1 MPLFKG
7 CGCKAKP
14 GKAIDYIT
22 DEKKAAIVTSYALDD
37 NRDYAR
43 QFAET
48 AHLFHKAQRYDS
60 RKYYHFK
67 HSFDPKDNIS
77 PEEAHRLT
85 EELAQQA
92 FPDNEY
98 IIATHT
104 DKHHVHCHIIVN
116 SVSFVNGKMLHYNNS
131 DYTKLKDLSNEIA
144 AKYGYSTLDFRKP
157 SADLIKSEERR
168 IVLKGGTS
176 WKEELREVIA
186 EALKLCNNMTEFEK
200 HLNKY
205 GVKIA
210 RNTAKTI
217 SFLHPQKKKP
227 IRGEYIEKDKTVF
240 YDFAEM
246 LFNEQLELNEVR
258 QSTYDRKMATL
269 KMLSD
274 ITGYEIQEMTED
286 IIKRFFKKKL
296 YYSQSSINKMYQL
309 LTFVFKKAISKKLI
323 MESPMRDMKCPNSKQ
338 EKIPVRALT
347 IEEQSKLL
355 EVLKTKDI
363 LYGDVM
369 LLSMFTGIRIGECC
383 ALMVED
389 IDLKRKTIHINKTMS
404 RGELGDTKINPP
416 KTKAGIRTLYV
427 NDEIVSFLR
436 EVIGDKKSGLLFRCT
451 NGNLLTTNLVNY
463 PYTKVMKEYHI
474 IDQTVYGKIDLHSLR
489 HTYATRCIESG
500 MPAKVLQKI
509 LGHSD
514 ISITLNIYCSVFEK
528 YQNQHLAVVDEYMRS
543 NSLAIA

>member
-1 MPLFKG
+1 MKKTGTKNKKRRPKG
-7 CGCKAKP
+7 TGSIYYVA
-14 GKAIDYIT
+14 
-22 DEKKAAIVTSYALDD
+22 
-37 NRDYAR
+37 
-43 QFAET
+43 
-48 AHLFHKAQRYDS
+48 S
-60 RKYYHFK
+60 RKRYAGQTQVDLGGGKTKTKTVYGK
-67 HSFDPKDNIS
+67 TK
-77 PEEAHRLT
+77 T
-85 EELAQQA
+85 EVA
-92 FPDNEY
+92 D
-98 IIATHT
+98 
-104 DKHHVHCHIIVN
+104 
-116 SVSFVNGKMLHYNNS
+116 
-131 DYTKLKDLSNEIA
+131 KLKEL
-144 AKYGYSTLDFRKP
+144 
-157 SADLIKSEERR
+157 ERQ
-168 IVLKGGTS
+168 S
-176 WKEELREVIA
+176 
-186 EALKLCNNMTEFEK
+186 
-200 HLNKY
+200 
-205 GVKIA
+205 
-210 RNTAKTI
+210 
-217 SFLHPQKKKP
+217 

-296 YYSQSSINKMYQL
+296 FYSQSSINKMYQL
-309 LTFVFKKAISKKLI
+309 LTFVFKKAIGKKLI
-323 MESPMRDMKCPNSKQ
+323 MESPMRDIKCPNSKQ

-383 ALMVED
+383 ALTVED

-474 IDQTVYGKIDLHSLR
+474 MDNSVYGKIDLHSLR

>member
-1 MPLFKG
+1 
-7 CGCKAKP
+7 
-14 GKAIDYIT
+14 
-22 DEKKAAIVTSYALDD
+22 
-37 NRDYAR
+37 
-43 QFAET
+43 
-48 AHLFHKAQRYDS
+48 
-60 RKYYHFK
+60 
-67 HSFDPKDNIS
+67 
-77 PEEAHRLT
+77 
-85 EELAQQA
+85 
-92 FPDNEY
+92 
-98 IIATHT
+98 
-104 DKHHVHCHIIVN
+104 
-116 SVSFVNGKMLHYNNS
+116 
-131 DYTKLKDLSNEIA
+131 
-144 AKYGYSTLDFRKP
+144 
-157 SADLIKSEERR
+157 
-168 IVLKGGTS
+168 
-176 WKEELREVIA
+176 
-186 EALKLCNNMTEFEK
+186 
-200 HLNKY
+200 
-205 GVKIA
+205 
-210 RNTAKTI
+210 
-217 SFLHPQKKKP
+217 
-227 IRGEYIEKDKTVF
+227 
-240 YDFAEM
+240 M

-309 LTFVFKKAISKKLI
+309 LTFVFKKAIGKKLI

-404 RGELGDTKINPP
+404 RGELGDTKINP
-416 KTKAGIRTLYV
+416 
-427 NDEIVSFLR
+427 
-436 EVIGDKKSGLLFRCT
+436 VIGDKKSGLLFRCT

>member
-1 MPLFKG
+1 MKKTGTKNKKRRPKG
-7 CGCKAKP
+7 TGSIYYVA
-14 GKAIDYIT
+14 
-22 DEKKAAIVTSYALDD
+22 
-37 NRDYAR
+37 
-43 QFAET
+43 
-48 AHLFHKAQRYDS
+48 S
-60 RKYYHFK
+60 RKRYAGQTQVDLGGGKTKTKTVYGK
-67 HSFDPKDNIS
+67 TK
-77 PEEAHRLT
+77 T
-85 EELAQQA
+85 EVA
-92 FPDNEY
+92 D
-98 IIATHT
+98 
-104 DKHHVHCHIIVN
+104 
-116 SVSFVNGKMLHYNNS
+116 
-131 DYTKLKDLSNEIA
+131 KLKEL
-144 AKYGYSTLDFRKP
+144 
-157 SADLIKSEERR
+157 ERQ
-168 IVLKGGTS
+168 S
-176 WKEELREVIA
+176 
-186 EALKLCNNMTEFEK
+186 
-200 HLNKY
+200 
-205 GVKIA
+205 
-210 RNTAKTI
+210 
-217 SFLHPQKKKP
+217 

-309 LTFVFKKAISKKLI
+309 LTFVFKKAIGKKLI

-427 NDEIVSFLR
+427 NNEIVSFLK

-474 IDQTVYGKIDLHSLR
+474 IDQTVYGKARLICTASG
-489 HTYATRCIESG
+489 TPTRQDVSSREC
-500 MPAKVLQKI
+500 LQRYCKRFW
-509 LGHSD
+509 D
-514 ISITLNIYCSVFEK
+514 TPIS
-528 YQNQHLAVVDEYMRS
+528 RS
-543 NSLAIA
+543 R

>member
-1 MPLFKG
+1 MNMKKTGTKNKKRRPKG
-7 CGCKAKP
+7 TGSIYYVA
-14 GKAIDYIT
+14 
-22 DEKKAAIVTSYALDD
+22 
-37 NRDYAR
+37 
-43 QFAET
+43 
-48 AHLFHKAQRYDS
+48 S
-60 RKYYHFK
+60 RKRYAGQTQVDLGGGKTKTKTVYGK
-67 HSFDPKDNIS
+67 TK
-77 PEEAHRLT
+77 T
-85 EELAQQA
+85 EVA
-92 FPDNEY
+92 D
-98 IIATHT
+98 
-104 DKHHVHCHIIVN
+104 
-116 SVSFVNGKMLHYNNS
+116 
-131 DYTKLKDLSNEIA
+131 KLKEL
-144 AKYGYSTLDFRKP
+144 
-157 SADLIKSEERR
+157 ERQ
-168 IVLKGGTS
+168 S
-176 WKEELREVIA
+176 
-186 EALKLCNNMTEFEK
+186 
-200 HLNKY
+200 
-205 GVKIA
+205 
-210 RNTAKTI
+210 
-217 SFLHPQKKKP
+217 

-309 LTFVFKKAISKKLI
+309 LTFVFKKAIGKKLI
-323 MESPMRDMKCPNSKQ
+323 MESPMRDIKCPNSKQ

-355 EVLKTKDI
+355 EVLKTEDI

-528 YQNQHLAVVDEYMRS
+528 YQNQHLAIVDEYMRS